1 MLDSAWRAQQIP
13 AELIQAVIWPEIAW
27 ITTSCAGGHS
37 NTGNINE
44 ASIMAVGGS
53 GAHHPHVST
62 FLCLRLSLTSL
73 QGGNMFFEFNFQDDK
88 EDPYMSTTSI
98 SDLSTEILV
107 IVLSFLPIED
117 LSRYINLHTS
127 VLSSFSQTSSYIHYI

>member
-1 MLDSAWRAQQIP
+1 
-13 AELIQAVIWPEIAW
+13 
-27 ITTSCAGGHS
+27 
-37 NTGNINE
+37 
-44 ASIMAVGGS
+44 
-53 GAHHPHVST
+53 
-62 FLCLRLSLTSL
+62 
-73 QGGNMFFEFNFQDDK
+73 MFFEFNFQDDK

-127 VLSSFSQTSSYIHYI
+127 VLSSFSQTSIHLTSIIFNTFMIIYAHEKLVLINFIL